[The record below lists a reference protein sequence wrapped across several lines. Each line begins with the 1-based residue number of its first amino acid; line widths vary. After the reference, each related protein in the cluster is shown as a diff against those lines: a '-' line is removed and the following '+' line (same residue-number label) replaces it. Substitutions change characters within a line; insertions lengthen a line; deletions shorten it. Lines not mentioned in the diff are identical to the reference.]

1 MKRTRRAFTLI
12 ELLVVIAIIAVL
24 IALLLP
30 AVQAAREAA
39 RRSQCVNNLKQ
50 IGLGLHNYESSNS
63 VFPFAGANYG
73 WCSGGTPTNHK
84 GERIMNLNGLAT
96 MLPFIEQTAMYNAI
110 NFSLPVS
117 DLAQG
122 TSGAYVSQGYVAGSA
137 LANTT
142 AATTKIAVF
151 LCPSDNGIP
160 LNVPDSGSPNW
171 YGPISGS
178 AIQGYKTNYDFVT
191 QATITCNFFASLP
204 AQGRMMFGENSNTT
218 IAMITDGTSNTLAFM
233 EKTDSVYNG
242 DGSPWLYRGWVEP
255 GVDPTAGGINRWVY
269 PWVANTRLYG
279 RLGSWS
285 WAGSLH
291 PGGANA
297 LRGDGSVVF
306 LKESTDLTVLSKLSY
321 MAEGGVLSSDSY

>member
-50 IGLGLHNYESSNS
+50 LGLGLHNYESTNS

-73 WCSGGTPTNHK
+73 WCTGGTPTNHK
-84 GERIMNLNGLAT
+84 GEHIMNLNGLAT
-96 MLPFIEQTAMYNAI
+96 MLPVLEQTAVYASI
-110 NFSLPVS
+110 NFSLPMS

-122 TSGAYVSQGYVAGSA
+122 TSGAYVSQGSVTGSA

-142 AATTKIAVF
+142 AGTTKIAMF
-151 LCPSDNGIP
+151 LCPSDNGTP
-160 LNVPDSGSPNW
+160 LNVADGSSPNY
-171 YGPISGS
+171 YGAISGS
-178 AIQGYKTNYDFVT
+178 SLQSYKTSYDFVSN
-191 QATITCNFFASLP
+191 ATITCNLFAASAP
-204 AQGRMMFGENSNTT
+204 QSRMMFGENSNTT
-218 IAMITDGTSNTLAFM
+218 IAMVKDGTSNTIAMM
-233 EKTDSVYNG
+233 EKTFNVYNG
-242 DGSPWLYRGWVEP
+242 DGSPWLYRDWVEP
-255 GVDPTAGGINRWVY
+255 GVDPTAGGINQWNY
-269 PWVANTRLYG
+269 PYVANTRLVG
-279 RLGSWS
+279 RLGSWA

-306 LKESTDLTVLSKLSY
+306 LKETTDMSVLIKLSY
-321 MAEGGVLSSDSY
+321 MSDGNVLSSDSY

>member
-50 IGLGLHNYESSNS
+50 IGLGLHNYESANS

-73 WCSGGTPTNHK
+73 WCSGGTPANHK

-96 MLPFIEQTAMYNAI
+96 MLSVMEQTAVYASI
-110 NFSLPVS
+110 NFSLPAA
-117 DLAQG
+117 DLPQG

-142 AATTKIAVF
+142 AATTKIALF

-160 LNVPDSGSPNW
+160 LNTPSSGSPNW

-178 AIQGYKTNYDFVT
+178 SIQGYKTSYDFVT
-191 QATITCNFFASLP
+191 NATITCNLFASQQP
-204 AQGRMMFGENSNTT
+204 QGRMMFGENSNTT
-218 IAMITDGTSNTLAFM
+218 VAMVKDGTSNTLAFM
-233 EKTDSVYNG
+233 EKTFSVYNG

-255 GVDPTAGGINRWVY
+255 GVDPTSGGINQWNY
-269 PWVANTRLYG
+269 PWVANTRQVG

-297 LRGDGSVVF
+297 LRADGSVVF
-306 LKESTDLTVLSKLSY
+306 LKESTDMSVLIKLSY
-321 MAEGGVLSSDSY
+321 MADGNVLSSDSY